1 MLSFPR
7 KRESSVLKH
16 KGTIVLLDYLFRGN
30 DVSVINSPNSIP
42 DDAALSSFMETS
54 IKERTMERSRFSA
67 KGQVTIPKRIR
78 EAAHIREGDML
89 AFDLDSNN
97 RITIKRI
104 DPSINVEL
112 SALQETLSEWNSPR
126 DEEAWSDF

>member
-89 AFDLDSNN
+89 AFDLD
-97 RITIKRI
+97 TIKRI